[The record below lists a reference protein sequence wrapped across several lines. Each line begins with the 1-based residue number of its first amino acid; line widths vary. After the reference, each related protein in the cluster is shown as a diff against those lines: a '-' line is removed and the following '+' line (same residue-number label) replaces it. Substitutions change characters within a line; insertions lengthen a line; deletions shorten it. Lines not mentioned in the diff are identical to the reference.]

1 MSRIVL
7 LLLLFL
13 LLSAPAAAQDAPAP
27 SSAQW
32 RQALE
37 AASDTLRLRHPDPFT
52 RIGRREFG
60 RRLQALEDSLPT
72 LTEEQRAVRA
82 LQLFAAIGEGH
93 TFMDL
98 LNGPFKIWYPV
109 RFYQFSDGIY
119 IVSAHRSRAD
129 LAGAQVIEI
138 GGRPAIE
145 AIDHARTLIGADNDI
160 GALENV
166 FAASNQGL
174 MRGLGLTSAD
184 GSLRLRV
191 RRPGRRA
198 EIVDLA
204 ALPGDAT
211 MEWRNRSEVFGVGF
225 GAYTDWISAYR
236 GLGADRF
243 RTPDPARPLHL
254 QYRRHFIAVPLP
266 AQDAYYIQVNYV
278 LDAPNETLP
287 AFFRRALEAVD
298 RQRPRRL
305 IVDLRYNSGG
315 DGSKIPAIIHEF
327 IRRGDNPPWRE
338 LYVLTGRKTFSAAVN
353 LTEAFRE
360 HLSASFVGEP
370 AGAGFRHAGN
380 AEQMIYAEAGLQL
393 TFSTA
398 WHGPAQ
404 AIEDVYTPLDVPA
417 QFSSADYIAGRDP
430 AVDAILSGTEMR
442 ALPIVAEAE
451 GAAAVRR
458 TYEARR
464 ARFAGLAWWR
474 AADMLAMN
482 AAGYRLLG
490 ARRLA
495 DALETF
501 RINTEVYPDSWYVWD
516 SLGEA
521 QLAAGMRAE
530 GIASY
535 RRSLALNPAN
545 AGARNIVAEADR
557 PPPAAR

>member
-1 MSRIVL
+1 MLRIVL
-7 LLLLFL
+7 LILLLI
-13 LLSAPAAAQDAPAP
+13 SAPAAAQETPAP
-27 SSAQW
+27 GSAQW
-32 RQALE
+32 RLALE
-37 AASDTLRLRHPDPFT
+37 AASDVLRLRHPDPFT
-52 RIGRREFG
+52 RIGRREFA
-60 RRLQALEDSLPT
+60 RRLQLLEDALPA

-93 TFMDL
+93 TFMDA
-98 LNGPFKIWYPV
+98 LNDPFKAWYPV
-109 RFYQFSDGIY
+109 RFYQFSDGVY
-119 IVSAHRSRAD
+119 IVSAHRSHAE
-129 LAGAQVIEI
+129 LAGAEVIEI

-145 AIDHARTLIGADNDI
+145 ALDLARTLIGADNDM

-174 MRGLGLTSAD
+174 MRGLGLAGAD
-184 GSLRLRV
+184 NRLRLRI
-191 RRPGRRA
+191 RRPGRRP
-198 EIVDLA
+198 ENVDLA
-204 ALPGDAT
+204 ALPGNAT

-225 GAYTDWISAYR
+225 GDYADWISAYR
-236 GLGADRF
+236 GLGADAF

-266 AQDAYYIQVNYV
+266 AQNAYYIQVNYV
-278 LDAPNETLP
+278 LDAPSETLP
-287 AFFRRALEAVD
+287 AFFHRALEEVD
-298 RQRPRRL
+298 RRRPRRL

-327 IRRGDNPPWRE
+327 IRRGDDPPWRE

-360 HLSASFVGEP
+360 HVPASFVGEP

-380 AEQMIYAEAGLQL
+380 AEQMVFAGAGLQL

-404 AIEDVYTPLDVPA
+404 ANEDIYTPVDVPA
-417 QFSSADYIAGRDP
+417 QFSGADYVAGQDP
-430 AVDAILSGTEMR
+430 AVDAILSGAEMR
-442 ALPIVAEAE
+442 ALPVIAEAE
-451 GAAAVRR
+451 GAAAARR

-482 AAGYRLLG
+482 AAGYHLLG
-490 ARRLA
+490 AGRQA
-495 DALETF
+495 DALEAF
-501 RINTEVYPDSWYVWD
+501 RINTEIYPDSWYVWD

-530 GIASY
+530 GVESY

-545 AGARNIVAEADR
+545 ATARRIVAEADR
-557 PPPAAR
+557 PAPAGH